1 MHALLKRFAGRFTLT
16 LSLVVLEAAGWILF
30 PLVIGRAID
39 GVLMDS
45 TRGLYELAV
54 LGIVTMGI
62 AVVRRLVDS
71 RAYARIYVTLGEEMA
86 ASAAG
91 SSTSTRTARLGMLR
105 EIVEF
110 FENSLPQLIN
120 AVLGL
125 AGTVVILAALNLPV
139 FLGCLVVAIATVVL
153 YALTGKLTI
162 RYNEELND
170 EHERQV
176 DAVDSGDPG
185 RLGQHLRAMMRW
197 NIRLSD
203 LEATNFGVNWVFMIA
218 LLVFAVSAA
227 TTETAE
233 YGAIF
238 AIVMYVFQ
246 FVESMMML
254 PFFYQQWLRL
264 REISGRLA
272 AAEAEGY

>member
-1 MHALLKRFAGRFTLT
+1 MHALLKRFAGRFVLTLT
-16 LSLVVLEAAGWILF
+16 LVVLEAAGWVLF

-39 GVLMDS
+39 SVLADS
-45 TRGLYELAV
+45 TRGLYEFAV

-62 AVVRRLVDS
+62 AILRRVVDS

-86 ASAAG
+86 AAAAG

-110 FENSLPQLIN
+110 FENSLPELIN
-120 AVLGL
+120 SVIGL
-125 AGTVVILAALNLPV
+125 AGTVLILAALNVPV
-139 FLGCLVVAIATVVL
+139 FLGCLAVALATVVL
-153 YALTGKLTI
+153 YALTGGLTM
-162 RYNEELND
+162 RYNQGLND

-176 DAVDSGDPG
+176 DAVDSGDPT
-185 RLGQHLRAMMRW
+185 RLARHLRAMMRW

-203 LEATNFGVNWVFMIA
+203 LEAANFGINWVFMIA

-233 YGAIF
+233 YGAVF
-238 AIVMYVFQ
+238 AIVMDVFQ
-246 FVESMMML
+246 CVEAMLML
-254 PFFYQQWLRL
+254 PFFYQQWRRL
-264 REISGRLA
+264 REMAGRWA
-272 AAEAEGY
+272 AVEGEG